1 MGKLECPNYRN
12 GFTYRYEETW
22 VDMYGDTLSPGV
34 GMFISARDGVIDT
47 QPVITDP
54 KSHLSAPQTLP
65 VVSII
70 PTTLTATRPTVS
82 HAVHSGSKWYKDGV
96 EIPGATGVE
105 LSVSELGTYK
115 YEETW
120 VDEFAVQLH
129 PSQSIV
135 IHANTGVINSPPVIT
150 DSNGGYI
157 PTSMTAASASVSDS
171 TLTSSKWYKDDE
183 ISGETGSTYYTSE
196 MGTYKYEEVWVD
208 DLGNVLTTSTT
219 SVITAHAGVIDAQP
233 TLASSDGTYYPTT
246 LTVSRP
252 TVSNHVTYLGSKW
265 YKDDVE
271 ISGATGFEYEA
282 TEMAVYKYEETW
294 VDIFGTQLKPTV
306 SANLLL
312 LVPVL

>member
-1 MGKLECPNYRN
+1 MA
-12 GFTYRYEETW
+12 TYRYEETW

-82 HAVHSGSKWYKDGV
+82 HAVFSGSKWYKDGV

-129 PSQSIV
+129 PSPEHSY
-135 IHANTGVINSPPVIT
+135 SC
-150 DSNGGYI
+150 
-157 PTSMTAASASVSDS
+157 
-171 TLTSSKWYKDDE
+171 
-183 ISGETGSTYYTSE
+183 
-196 MGTYKYEEVWVD
+196 
-208 DLGNVLTTSTT
+208 
-219 SVITAHAGVIDAQP
+219 
-233 TLASSDGTYYPTT
+233 
-246 LTVSRP
+246 
-252 TVSNHVTYLGSKW
+252 
-265 YKDDVE
+265 
-271 ISGATGFEYEA
+271 
-282 TEMAVYKYEETW
+282 
-294 VDIFGTQLKPTV
+294 
-306 SANLLL
+306 
-312 LVPVL
+312 